1 MSNLK
6 ISVITVVKNDT
17 RGFEKTARGIEW
29 ILDHLALDKLSQNA
43 RQKVLDNF
51 EARKVAAQYLEM
63 YETMGQEHN
72 IMNCQKVS
80 AKTAE
85 GGVLR

>member
-43 RQKVLDNF
+43 RQKVLDNV
-51 EARKVAAQYLEM
+51 EASKVSRPYVRLYEKILGRKVENNEEIL
-63 YETMGQEHN
+63 G
-72 IMNCQKVS
+72 
-80 AKTAE
+80 
-85 GGVLR
+85 L